1 MSDWLDEL
9 LGQLPSEPTPEQL
22 ISQVRLRLVRAQRRA
37 LRIRRVQGWLAAAA
51 GTLGGG
57 MLFSGLGGRIAP
69 IAQPTAVDLEMA
81 LAAASASPIQA
92 LVDLSSQLLG
102 WVGGLETWLILS
114 LALLALPAL
123 YGASRLIVP
132 EPRQSGVMS

>member
-22 ISQVRLRLVRAQRRA
+22 IPHVRLRLARVQRHA
-37 LRIRRVQGWLAAAA
+37 LRIRRAQGGLAVAA
-51 GTLGGG
+51 GLMGVG
-57 MLFSGLGGRIAP
+57 MLFSGLGGKIDP
-69 IAQPTAVDLEMA
+69 IAQPTAADLERA

-92 LVDLSSQLLG
+92 LVDLTSQLLG

>member
-22 ISQVRLRLVRAQRRA
+22 IPQVRLRLARARRPA
-37 LRIRRVQGWLAAAA
+37 QRIRRAEGWLAGAVGALGA
-51 GTLGGG
+51 GL
-57 MLFSGLGGRIAP
+57 LLYGLGGRIGP
-69 IAQPTAVDLEMA
+69 IAQPTAADLEMA

-102 WVGGLETWLILS
+102 WVGGLETWLIMS

-123 YGASRLIVP
+123 YGAFRLIVP

>member
-9 LGQLPSEPTPEQL
+9 LGQLPSEPAPDRL
-22 ISQVRLRLVRAQRRA
+22 IPQVRLRLARVQRRA

-51 GTLGGG
+51 GTLGAG

-81 LAAASASPIQA
+81 LAAASTSPIQA

-102 WVGGLETWLILS
+102 WVILS
-114 LALLALPAL
+114 LALLALSAL

-132 EPRQSGVMS
+132 EPRQHGVMS

>member
-9 LGQLPSEPTPEQL
+9 LGQLPSDPIPEQL
-22 ISQVRLRLVRAQRRA
+22 IPQVRLTLVRAQRRA
-37 LRIRRVQGWLAAAA
+37 LRIRRVQGWLAIAA
-51 GTLGGG
+51 GTLGVG
-57 MLFSGLGGRIAP
+57 MLFSGLGGRIGP
-69 IAQPTAVDLEMA
+69 IAQPTAADLEMA

-92 LVDLSSQLLG
+92 LVGLPSQVVG
-102 WVGGLETWLILS
+102 WVGGFETWLILAF
-114 LALLALPAL
+114 ALLALPAL

>member
-1 MSDWLDEL
+1 
-9 LGQLPSEPTPEQL
+9 
-22 ISQVRLRLVRAQRRA
+22 
-37 LRIRRVQGWLAAAA
+37 
-51 GTLGGG
+51 
-57 MLFSGLGGRIAP
+57 
-69 IAQPTAVDLEMA
+69 MA

-123 YGASRLIVP
+123 YGASRLIGP